1 MENLYLPDLAEI
13 VAIRSE
19 TADTK
24 TFALRF
30 CDPRRWEAFDY
41 RPGQFVEVSVFGVG
55 EAPFCLASP
64 RDGAE
69 SFDITVRNTGAVTRA
84 LHRLDGGEQLG
95 VRGPLGNGFPLDQ
108 VKGRDILFVG
118 GGIGLPPLRPLIWT
132 MLAHRDQFGSITVLY
147 GARTPADLVYKDELE
162 TWRARPDMEFMVTV
176 DARDEDWKGN
186 VGVVGTLFPKVSIQ
200 PSNTVAFVCGPPIM
214 IRFVVKDLLDLG
226 LAEDSII
233 TTLERHMR
241 CGVGKCNHC
250 LVGDKYVCI
259 DGPVFTYR
267 QMKTMMDPG

>member
-1 MENLYLPDLAEI
+1 VDNPYLPDLAEI
-13 VAIRSE
+13 VSLRDE
-19 TADTK
+19 TPDTK

-30 CDPRRWEAFDY
+30 CDPRRWESFHH

-64 RDGAE
+64 REGAE
-69 SFDITVRNTGAVTRA
+69 AFEITVRSTGAVTRA
-84 LHRLDGGEQLG
+84 LHALGRGQQLG
-95 VRGPLGNGFPLDQ
+95 VRGPLGNGFPFDE
-108 VKGRDILFVG
+108 VKGRDILFIG

-132 MLAHRDQFGSITVLY
+132 MLNHRDQFRSVTVLY
-147 GARTPADLVYKDELE
+147 GARTPADLVYKDEL
-162 TWRARPDMEFMVTV
+162 TRWRARPDMDFLVTV
-176 DARDEDWKGN
+176 DVPDESWKDN
-186 VGVVGTLFPKVSIQ
+186 VGVVGSLFPRVSLQ
-200 PSNTVAFVCGPPIM
+200 PERAVAFVCGPPIM
-214 IRFVVKDLLDLG
+214 IKFVVKDLLDLG

-250 LVGDKYVCI
+250 LIGDKYVCM
-259 DGPVFTYR
+259 DGPVFSYR